1 MKPKKL
7 TEAQKYPHYVR
18 LPKNAVSPS
27 GSIYKHFDIKMQG
40 RVLNTYSDKPS
51 IVRSAEPFT
60 LIVDVNGRVKFLSS
74 TERSS

>member
-7 TEAQKYPHYVR
+7 TEAQKHPHYVR
-18 LPKNAVSPS
+18 LPKGSVSPT
-27 GSIYKHFDIKMQG
+27 GSIYKFYDIKMQG
-40 RVLNTYSDKPS
+40 GVLNTYSDKPS

-60 LIVDVNGRVKFLSS
+60 LIVDVKGRIKYLSS